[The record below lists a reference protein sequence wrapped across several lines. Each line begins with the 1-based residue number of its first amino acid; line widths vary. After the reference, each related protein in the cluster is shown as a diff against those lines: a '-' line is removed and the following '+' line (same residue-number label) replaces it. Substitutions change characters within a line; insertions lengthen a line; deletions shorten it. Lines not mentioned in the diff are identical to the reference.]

1 MNKILDIVEEAT
13 NGKCYTSF
21 RYCADDEIRVPTL
34 DFDSKEKEITLLI
47 NEFGETDTNLKT
59 L

>member
-1 MNKILDIVEEAT
+1 MILTIVAEQT

-34 DFDSKEKEITLLI
+34 GL
-47 NEFGETDTNLKT
+47 
-59 L
+59 